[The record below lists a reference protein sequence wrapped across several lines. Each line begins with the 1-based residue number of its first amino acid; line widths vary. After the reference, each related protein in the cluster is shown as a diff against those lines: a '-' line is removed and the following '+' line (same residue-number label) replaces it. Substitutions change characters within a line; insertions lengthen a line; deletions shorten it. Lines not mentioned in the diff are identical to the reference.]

1 MTRRIKM
8 YVTKPKLN
16 PNNHGVNKKF
26 RKLNIKQARRFK
38 QQQQNRSFR

>member
-8 YVTKPKLN
+8 YVTKPKV
-16 PNNHGVNKKF
+16 GANKKI